1 MRAVWEQ
8 PMSNDADLDASYD
21 VFISYSHNDKEWV
34 RGWLVPRL
42 KSAGLSVCIDHEA
55 FEIGVPAMVNM
66 EQAAAASRH
75 VLLVL
80 TPAWVA
86 SEWTNFESLLAQTSD
101 PIGLRQRTLPLLRER
116 CTIPARIS
124 ILTYA
129 NLTGAEG
136 AEAELSK
143 VIRAIRRTA
152 PGRPAGRPVVVAPPA
167 PAPDPRPAAPVEEP
181 GRLRELIQAKQRRL
195 HERRLQEATYGIS
208 GDPSIRIEIQ
218 DLERDIAALEQQLD
232 SQAGGYR

>member
-1 MRAVWEQ
+1 
-8 PMSNDADLDASYD
+8 MSNEADLDASYD
-21 VFISYSHNDKEWV
+21 VFISYSHNDREWV

-55 FEIGVPAMVNM
+55 FEIGAPAMVNM

-86 SEWTNFESLLAQTSD
+86 SEWTNFELLLAQTSD

-116 CTIPARIS
+116 CAIPARIS

-129 NLTGAEG
+129 NLTGAED

-143 VIRAIRRTA
+143 VIRAILRTA
-152 PGRPAGRPVVVAPPA
+152 RRPGPRPSPGPTPQPPA
-167 PAPDPRPAAPVEEP
+167 ERAEEIA
-181 GRLRELIQAKQRRL
+181 RLRELIQAKQRRL
-195 HERRLQEATYGIS
+195 HERRLQDATYGIS
-208 GDPSIRIEIQ
+208 GDPSIRIEMR
-218 DLERDIAALEQQLD
+218 DLEREIAALQQQLD
-232 SQAGGYR
+232 AQTGGYR